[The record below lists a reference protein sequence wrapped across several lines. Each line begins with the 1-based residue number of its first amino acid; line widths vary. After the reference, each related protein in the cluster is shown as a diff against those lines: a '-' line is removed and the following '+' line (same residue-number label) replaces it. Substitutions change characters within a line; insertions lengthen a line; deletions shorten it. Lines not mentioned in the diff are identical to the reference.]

1 MVRKRLLL
9 AFTAA
14 VLAFSPVMA
23 TSPRPALGI
32 GSSDTIGPVLWSFTP
47 SPAVVDVGSGDAVVT
62 YRIEL
67 TDDASGIDAAAST
80 VELRS
85 PGGVL
90 AQTVQPL
97 TPVPGSGSEYTYTLR
112 IAEGSE
118 SGVWIPRGVFF
129 DRAGNQHTVST
140 SDLLGYGR
148 TKTVVVTKLSAD
160 ADAVDARVVS
170 ASPLSSIA
178 GSPVTLAAGAVD
190 SNGHAI
196 TAYEWFSSVDGLIG
210 TTSDPTLATSALS
223 VGSHLISVRARCEAG
238 LWSSTTSFGEP
249 LVVRAALADAVAPMT
264 TSDAVANYTGSA
276 TVRLSAL
283 DLFGTGV
290 AHTYLA
296 LDGGLPVEGA
306 SVTVN
311 APGRHTLTFWS
322 VDAAGNVEAPTT
334 ASFAIQ
340 AVKTRAAL
348 SKPAAPL
355 SVRRRAGF
363 TVSGAVS
370 PAHAVGT
377 SLVTLRFYRYESG
390 HYVLRK
396 TVAAKAASSAAG
408 RSTYAVRTSL
418 SSRGK
423 WRVRAVHAD
432 ASHLTS
438 YSSYRYIIVK

>member
-1 MVRKRLLL
+1 MGLLDFIGKQFIDVIQWTEPEEGIL
-9 AFTAA
+9 AYRYPMRDMEIQNGA
-14 VLAFSPVMA
+14 VL
-23 TSPRPALGI
+23 
-32 GSSDTIGPVLWSFTP
+32 
-47 SPAVVDVGSGDAVVT
+47 
-62 YRIEL
+62 
-67 TDDASGIDAAAST
+67 
-80 VELRS
+80 
-85 PGGVL
+85 
-90 AQTVQPL
+90 
-97 TPVPGSGSEYTYTLR
+97 
-112 IAEGSE
+112 
-118 SGVWIPRGVFF
+118 
-129 DRAGNQHTVST
+129 
-140 SDLLGYGR
+140 
-148 TKTVVVTKLSAD
+148 
-160 ADAVDARVVS
+160 
-170 ASPLSSIA
+170 
-178 GSPVTLAAGAVD
+178 
-190 SNGHAI
+190 
-196 TAYEWFSSVDGLIG
+196 
-210 TTSDPTLATSALS
+210 
-223 VGSHLISVRARCEAG
+223 
-238 LWSSTTSFGEP
+238 
-249 LVVRAALADAVAPMT
+249 
-264 TSDAVANYTGSA
+264 
-276 TVRLSAL
+276 TVRESQMAA
-283 DLFGTGV
+283 FV
-290 AHTYLA
+290 N
-296 LDGGLPVEGA
+296 EGRMA
-306 SVTVN
+306 DVF

-340 AVKTRAAL
+340 EVKTRAAL